1 MVQVYV
7 KFSDYVDVDL
17 SDILTEDL
25 VAELAK
31 RDAKHIGVFNAGD
44 GIYHDALAA
53 LKRGD
58 AEYAELLL
66 ERALFPKFRTEA
78 DCMKAMALS
87 ASPTPIERAL

>member
-17 SDILTEDL
+17 SDVDTDDL

-31 RDAKHIGVFNAGD
+31 RDTKHIGAFNAGD
-44 GIYHDALAA
+44 EIYHDALAA

-66 ERALFPKFRTEA
+66 DRALFPKFRTEA
-78 DCMKAMALS
+78 DCMKAMALATS
-87 ASPTPIERAL
+87 TPIERAL